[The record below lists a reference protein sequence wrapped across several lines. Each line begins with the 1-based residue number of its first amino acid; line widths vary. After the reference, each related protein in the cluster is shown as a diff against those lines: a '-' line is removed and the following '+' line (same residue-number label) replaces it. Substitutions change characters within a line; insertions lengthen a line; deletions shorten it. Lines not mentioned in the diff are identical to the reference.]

1 MSRIEQA
8 AAAIDA
14 ARTMLAGLDGLSL
27 APDAEVAALLARAA
41 ELSRVVDAQ
50 RVRLAAEVAER
61 SRGSIDEALCRQLG
75 HRSAKECVGSVF
87 GLRGRQAAD
96 LLAIAAATSAR
107 PALSGGELPARFP
120 HVAGA
125 LADGG
130 LSLAQADAIL
140 QSLGPAVPRADE
152 RELAW
157 AERALVDAATA
168 PTAPLVP
175 ELLAVQGR
183 MYAAVLDPDGVLPGA
198 ERQRAMR
205 SLTVGRR
212 ADGMWVL
219 TMVSPAE
226 EGSALK
232 AVLDAYEGPRV
243 AVRFRD
249 PDAPAGDDA
258 GDDVPDGRSPA
269 QLRHDVLVGIV
280 REHAASGHAPTV
292 GGEAPTL
299 LITGTIEALTAALDG
314 TEHRERS
321 ARVEH
326 TGDVVPVDVAA
337 RMLCDA
343 FVQIAVTDGC
353 GHVLEL
359 GRAKRL
365 FNRAQRRALA
375 ARDHGC
381 QAPGC
386 RMPAAWCEAHHVLP
400 WLLGGPTDVDNGIL
414 LCTYHH
420 HEVHAGRL
428 VVERAGPRPGQWRV
442 VSRLQPVRRAARSWA
457 AAEPSS
463 AGSLAAV
470 AVAPLAIRLPDGV
483 GSSVA
488 IEPLRLEPQRIEPR
502 GTVPL
507 STRLLGDE
515 PQSIEHRARRALAR
529 RHRRRAPLP
538 AVDLHRPRVVLRP

>member
-8 AAAIDA
+8 AAAVDA
-14 ARTMLAGLDGLSL
+14 ARMMLAGLDGLSL

-61 SRGSIDEALCRQLG
+61 SRGSVDEALCRQLG

-87 GLRGRQAAD
+87 GLRSRQAAD

-107 PALSGGELPARFP
+107 PALSGGMLPARFP
-120 HVAGA
+120 HVASA
-125 LADGG
+125 LAEGG

-212 ADGMWVL
+212 ADGMWVITL
-219 TMVSPAE
+219 ISPPE

-249 PDAPAGDDA
+249 PDAPAQGDA

-280 REHAASGHAPTV
+280 REHAAAGRAPTV

-314 TEHRERS
+314 AEHRERS
-321 ARVEH
+321 VRVEH

-353 GHVLEL
+353 GHVLQL

-414 LCTYHH
+414 LRLS
-420 HEVHAGRL
+420 HEWRAFGVIEGGRGRMGHGR
-428 VVERAGPRPGQWRV
+428 ERAFRRSRSA
-442 VSRLQPVRRAARSWA
+442 VSDAAFC
-457 AAEPSS
+457 
-463 AGSLAAV
+463 AGLAA
-470 AVAPLAIRLPDGV
+470 
-483 GSSVA
+483 
-488 IEPLRLEPQRIEPR
+488 
-502 GTVPL
+502 
-507 STRLLGDE
+507 
-515 PQSIEHRARRALAR
+515 
-529 RHRRRAPLP
+529 
-538 AVDLHRPRVVLRP
+538 